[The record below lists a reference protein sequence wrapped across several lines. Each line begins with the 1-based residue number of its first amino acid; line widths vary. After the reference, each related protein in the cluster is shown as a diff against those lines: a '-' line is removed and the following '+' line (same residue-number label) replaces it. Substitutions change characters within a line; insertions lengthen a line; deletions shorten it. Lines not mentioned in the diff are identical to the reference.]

1 MPTGKTQQK
10 GEIKMIQVPNTDID
24 DYDLLGKDYE
34 LALKV
39 STATQNEWFPTTTN
53 EWFTLFTGDKAS
65 CLDEFIDETHRM
77 SLAERL
83 ECEYRIM
90 PTVIEPTFNEL
101 ERI

>member
-1 MPTGKTQQK
+1 MTHNTITK
-10 GEIKMIQVPNTDID
+10 GDTTMIQVPITDID
-24 DYDLLGKDYE
+24 DYDLNGKDYE
-34 LALKV
+34 LTVKI
-39 STATQNEWFPTTTN
+39 STTTQNEWFPIINN
-53 EWFTLFTGDKAS
+53 EWFAIFTGDKAS

-90 PTVIEPTFNEL
+90 PAVNEPTFEEL

>member
-1 MPTGKTQQK
+1 MCRY
-10 GEIKMIQVPNTDID
+10 ILLSASPNRFRLHTFSLI
-24 DYDLLGKDYE
+24 YIRRSSHPLLGCFGI
-34 LALKV
+34 A
-39 STATQNEWFPTTTN
+39 
-53 EWFTLFTGDKAS
+53 LFTGDKAS

-90 PTVIEPTFNEL
+90 PAVIEPTFNEL

>member
-1 MPTGKTQQK
+1 
-10 GEIKMIQVPNTDID
+10 MIQIPKTDID
-24 DYDLLGKDYE
+24 DYDLLGKEYE
-34 LALKV
+34 LTVKI
-39 STATQNEWFPTTTN
+39 STKRKNEWFPTTIN

-90 PTVIEPTFNEL
+90 PAVIEPTFNEL